1 MCACQGRGGLV
12 VGSGES
18 RWRGLVVDVGRL
30 VVGSGESRWRV
41 VDVVAALAGERDT
54 AATSGTTYH
63 VEGAGRPLRSHVR
76 LDPEVE
82 ELERGHPE
90 AGVHRAVVA
99 RLRRHDHQRQAFAAP
114 RELLH
119 VVRKALGDD
128 GAGPLRPLPHTIA
141 FRIGVD
147 LLLPPT
153 LLPPSSPAA
162 LHSLPFAT
170 FTHFS
175 ILFLI
180 TRNGLN

>member
-18 RWRGLVVDVGRL
+18 G
-30 VVGSGESRWRV
+30 WRV
-41 VDVVAALAGERDT
+41 VEVVAALAGERDK
-54 AATSGTTYH
+54 AATSGTYH